1 MGQAADSMP
10 VGNLVTTLDQQCD
23 AQNSN
28 ERDNLICAQS
38 TAGADEKSV
47 ASRPSVKRDRER
59 PIPMRNS
66 LADEFLPRDSL
77 LRRSIKERK
86 PSGLLINELYPSGC
100 RIDKLDSAFLKDV
113 RADSVPL
120 GGTALIIQ
128 DVNADWVSRS
138 RWIYEIFPTPLR
150 RWNGE

>member
-1 MGQAADSMP
+1 MTSTIMDALCASIDHQNAKTLMGQAADSMP

-59 PIPMRNS
+59 PIPTRNS
-66 LADEFLPRDSL
+66 LADDLDEF
-77 LRRSIKERK
+77 
-86 PSGLLINELYPSGC
+86 
-100 RIDKLDSAFLKDV
+100 F
-113 RADSVPL
+113 
-120 GGTALIIQ
+120 T
-128 DVNADWVSRS
+128 
-138 RWIYEIFPTPLR
+138 
-150 RWNGE
+150 